1 MSINLSLLP
10 ADEKNK
16 VELDKQASFLV
27 WKLREAIAGPEEIIE
42 QRDKIVDEQEK
53 AWFDQSIEKYKR
65 VMGVA

>member
-27 WKLREAIAGPEEIIE
+27 WKLREAKAGPEEIIE